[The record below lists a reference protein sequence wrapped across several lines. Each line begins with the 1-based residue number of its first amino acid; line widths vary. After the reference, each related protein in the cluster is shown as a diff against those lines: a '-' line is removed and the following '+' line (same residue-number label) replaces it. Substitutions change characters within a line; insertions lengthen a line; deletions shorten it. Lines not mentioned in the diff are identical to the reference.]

1 MHQQVRVVP
10 ALSPPDLAALL
21 DVLYRA
27 GVNLVAAGGGN
38 IELGEEF
45 AFVPEDDQFDL
56 AIDALT
62 RAEYQ
67 PRLLEKDKD
76 FKDRQLEAASGRLPC
91 AGALALRV
99 ERRDTSRARRLPS
112 LMQQGQA
119 GGAGIHHEGD
129 GGVRRGLPV
138 STHATTTLPPSR
150 SARPGAEPIA

>member
-76 FKDRQLEAASGRLPC
+76 FKLCWLDNEPGQLLACVQDATRENIERGRVVKDILIGIEPEDGKIGVQVYSVDKDSGSMAS
-91 AGALALRV
+91 
-99 ERRDTSRARRLPS
+99 
-112 LMQQGQA
+112 
-119 GGAGIHHEGD
+119 
-129 GGVRRGLPV
+129 
-138 STHATTTLPPSR
+138 
-150 SARPGAEPIA
+150 